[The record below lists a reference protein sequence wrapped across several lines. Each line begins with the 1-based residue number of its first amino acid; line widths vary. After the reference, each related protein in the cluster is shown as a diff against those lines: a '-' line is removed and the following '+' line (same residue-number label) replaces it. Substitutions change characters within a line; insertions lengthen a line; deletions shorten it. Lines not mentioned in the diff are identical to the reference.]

1 MKKVYSIQVN
11 TSGARIKPTFYE
23 TKEVAEK
30 ALKFRRD
37 QVAKNLVTFVED
49 TPQKFTFVFGW
60 EEKQV
65 SYEIVEFPLLVNVE
79 ES

>member
-49 TPQKFTFVFGW
+49 TPKN
-60 EEKQV
+60 
-65 SYEIVEFPLLVNVE
+65 LLLFLAGKKNKLVMR
-79 ES
+79 S